1 MPSFD
6 DVLKLEKYKN
16 DTPEQQKRVRDL
28 YFKKHIA
35 PKVMERG
42 DDPARI
48 RNLFERKYAKM
59 QSPGGS
65 VLEGTRK
72 AIGML

>member
-16 DTPEQQKRVRDL
+16 DTPEQQKHVRDL

-35 PKVMERG
+35 PKVQAKG
-42 DDPARI
+42 DDPVRI
-48 RNLFERKYAKM
+48 RNLFERL
-59 QSPGGS
+59 
-65 VLEGTRK
+65 V
-72 AIGML
+72 ML

>member
-6 DVLKLEKYKN
+6 TILESEKYKN
-16 DTPEQQKRVRDL
+16 DAPEQQKRVRDL
-28 YFKKHIA
+28 YFKKYIA

-48 RNLFERKYAKM
+48 RNLFER
-59 QSPGGS
+59 
-65 VLEGTRK
+65 
-72 AIGML
+72 